1 MGKPTPNGG
10 VFNVPTARKA
20 RCAQKSFT
28 AQENFSKTWTGS
40 YSDRMNE
47 ADITEGSVVESGG
60 PSRDERR
67 VRAALDV
74 LRTAI
79 RDQYLAQF
87 GAQETLPASLSI
99 HLQMTVR
106 PRENWSLDFVPAFHE
121 QVIPQ
126 LSDAEAARE
135 VFTVGRIYCFRCES
149 SVCEHGAPQHPLQVF
164 RGYDATGRP
173 EWHELTQALID
184 DKVERVELLFAP
196 KPKVVAHFQ
205 PGRQLKGRQLSAFG
219 KSSLSYSVL
228 GQVIAGYLDLR
239 GERAAV
245 TLQLIEGR
253 GRDGRLRLRLNPI
266 AFSVDEHFLMEWL
279 TSGTQSGLLRAL
291 QLAEREVH
299 QLEQQV
305 IAARERRDQ
314 ESANQ
319 QMGRV
324 PAILR
329 RLAETIERGGR
340 QEQRR
345 TRHVETRREE
355 QRPVHKAFEDA
366 TRATPDQCFYDAK
379 ARTFVVVGDRGRAHA
394 FSAAGRHVTS
404 FVVKPSA
411 VAFRVRTERWR
422 PVTAAEWADV
432 RPALQPRATT
442 EETPTHES
450 A

>member
-1 MGKPTPNGG
+1 
-10 VFNVPTARKA
+10 
-20 RCAQKSFT
+20 
-28 AQENFSKTWTGS
+28 
-40 YSDRMNE
+40 
-47 ADITEGSVVESGG
+47 
-60 PSRDERR
+60 
-67 VRAALDV
+67 V

-106 PRENWSLDFVPAFHE
+106 PRENWSLDFTPAFHE
-121 QVIPQ
+121 QVSPQ

-135 VFTVGRIYCFRCES
+135 VFTVGRVYCFRCES
-149 SVCEHGAPQHPLQVF
+149 SLCEHGAPQHPLHVF

-184 DKVERVELLFAP
+184 DKVERVDLLFAP
-196 KPKVVAHFQ
+196 KPKIVAHFQ

-228 GQVIAGYLDLR
+228 GQVIAGYIDLR

-253 GRDGRLRLRLNPI
+253 SRDGRLRLRLNPI
-266 AFSVDEHFLMEWL
+266 ACSVDEHFLMEWL

-291 QLAEREVH
+291 QLAERDVH

-314 ESANQ
+314 EAANQ
-319 QMGRV
+319 RMGRV

-345 TRHVETRREE
+345 TRHVEARREE
-355 QRPVHKAFEDA
+355 QRPVHKAIEDA
-366 TRATPDQCFYDAK
+366 TRATADQCFYDAK

-422 PVTAAEWADV
+422 PVTASEWADV
-432 RPALQPRATT
+432 RPALQPRVTA
-442 EETPTHES
+442 EETPTHEPT
-450 A
+450 